1 MSHLRD
7 INPNAEIVS
16 KTQARAVNVA
26 AGVGLLNVIKSNLG
40 PRGTLKLL
48 VGGAGQLKLTKD
60 GMVLLKE
67 MQIQHPTAILIAR
80 AATAQDDVTG
90 DGTTSTVLLCG
101 ELLRQADRQISE
113 GVHPRILVEGLE
125 TARDEALQYL
135 NDIKTSFDHVD
146 GNGMIQ
152 NRDLLTSI
160 ALTSLATKLDY
171 DSSLLLSEAVV
182 SSVQCI
188 YPGPDQPI
196 DLHRI
201 EVMSMP
207 RSTNHS
213 RFVNGLV
220 LDHGARHPDMPDV
233 LYNCKIMTLNTS
245 LEYEK
250 TETQSG
256 FFYSTAEEREKLV
269 ESERKWLD
277 ERCKQ
282 IIDFK
287 RSVCKEGDVSEK
299 ENEKKTLD
307 FVNLT
312 TRLMPF
318 SSLDLY
324 RSIQSFVIINQ
335 KGVDPL
341 SLDIFAKEGILC
353 LRRAKRRNME
363 RLTLACGGSPI
374 HSLQDL
380 EESQLGYAGK
390 VSQVTLGE
398 DKFTFVE
405 DCVKAQSCTLLLQ
418 GPNEHSL
425 NQTKDAVKDGLR
437 ALKNALEDNAVVAGA
452 GAFEV
457 ATSWHLQHNVI
468 PMVKGKA
475 KLGVQAFC
483 DALLIIPKTLAE
495 NSGLDVQNSLLK
507 LQEEHSSSKLLVGLD
522 TKTGEP
528 ILPSDEGIWD
538 NVRVKRQS
546 LYLSTVLASQLL
558 LVDEVLRAG
567 RQTGKQPQMEE

>member
-1 MSHLRD
+1 MSQIRD
-7 INPNAEIVS
+7 VNPNAEIVS

-26 AGVGLLNVIKSNLG
+26 AGVGLLNVLKSNLG

-60 GMVLLKE
+60 GLVLLKE

-80 AATAQDDVTG
+80 TATAQDDITG

-101 ELLRQADRQISE
+101 ELLRQADRHISE
-113 GVHPRILVEGLE
+113 GVHPRIIVDGLE
-125 TARDEALQYL
+125 KAREAALKYLDE
-135 NDIKTSFDHVD
+135 IKTTFDPES
-146 GNGMIQ
+146 GESMIE

-171 DSSLLLSEAVV
+171 DSSLSLAEALV

-188 YPGPDQPI
+188 YAGPDMPI
-196 DLHRI
+196 DLSRI
-201 EVMSMP
+201 EVMPMP
-207 RSTNHS
+207 RSTSES
-213 RFVNGLV
+213 RFVNGIV

-233 LYNCKIMTLNTS
+233 LTNCKIMTLNTS

-256 FFYSTAEEREKLV
+256 FYYSSAEEREKLV

-287 RSVCKEGDVSEK
+287 RSVCKDDE
-299 ENEKKTLD
+299 
-307 FVNLT
+307 
-312 TRLMPF
+312 
-318 SSLDLY
+318 
-324 RSIQSFVIINQ
+324 SFVIINQ

-374 HSLQDL
+374 HSLQDI

-398 DKFTFVE
+398 DKYTFVE
-405 DCVKAQSCTLLLQ
+405 DCDKAQSCTMLLQ
-418 GPNEHSL
+418 GPNAHSL
-425 NQTKDAVKDGLR
+425 NQAKDAIKDGLR
-437 ALKNALEDNAVVAGA
+437 ALKNGLEDNAVVSGA
-452 GAFEV
+452 GAFEI
-457 ATSWHLQHNVI
+457 ATAMHLQKNI
-468 PMVKGKA
+468 LPTVKGKS
-475 KLGVQAFC
+475 KLGIQAFL

-495 NSGLDVQNSLLK
+495 NSGLDVIDTILK
-507 LQEEHSSSKLLVGLD
+507 LQDEHSASNLLVGLD
-522 TKTGEP
+522 VKTGEA

-558 LVDEVLRAG
+558 LVDEVMRAG
-567 RQTGKQPQMEE
+567 KQMGKQANPMDE

>member
-1 MSHLRD
+1 
-7 INPNAEIVS
+7 
-16 KTQARAVNVA
+16 
-26 AGVGLLNVIKSNLG
+26 
-40 PRGTLKLL
+40 
-48 VGGAGQLKLTKD
+48 
-60 GMVLLKE
+60 
-67 MQIQHPTAILIAR
+67 
-80 AATAQDDVTG
+80 
-90 DGTTSTVLLCG
+90 
-101 ELLRQADRQISE
+101 
-113 GVHPRILVEGLE
+113 
-125 TARDEALQYL
+125 
-135 NDIKTSFDHVD
+135 
-146 GNGMIQ
+146 
-152 NRDLLTSI
+152 
-160 ALTSLATKLDY
+160 
-171 DSSLLLSEAVV
+171 
-182 SSVQCI
+182 
-188 YPGPDQPI
+188 
-196 DLHRI
+196 
-201 EVMSMP
+201 MP
-207 RSTNHS
+207 RSTNDS
-213 RFVNGLV
+213 RFVNGIV

-233 LYNCKIMTLNTS
+233 LHNCKIMTLNSS

-256 FFYSTAEEREKLV
+256 FYYSTAEEREKLV

-277 ERCKQ
+277 ERCKI

-287 RSVCKEGDVSEK
+287 RSVCKEGE
-299 ENEKKTLD
+299 
-307 FVNLT
+307 
-312 TRLMPF
+312 
-318 SSLDLY
+318 
-324 RSIQSFVIINQ
+324 SFVIINQ

-341 SLDIFAKEGILC
+341 SLDIFAKEGIIC

-398 DKFTFVE
+398 EKFTFVE
-405 DCVKAQSCTLLLQ
+405 DCEKAQSCTLLLQ
-418 GPNEHSL
+418 GPNTHSL

-457 ATSWHLQHNVI
+457 ATSWHLQQNVI
-468 PMVKGKA
+468 PAVKGKA

-495 NSGLDVQNSLLK
+495 NSGLDVQDTLLK
-507 LQEEHSSSKLLVGLD
+507 LQEEHASSKMLVGLD

-558 LVDEVLRAG
+558 LVDEVMRAG
-567 RQTGKQPQMEE
+567 KQMGKQPQMEE